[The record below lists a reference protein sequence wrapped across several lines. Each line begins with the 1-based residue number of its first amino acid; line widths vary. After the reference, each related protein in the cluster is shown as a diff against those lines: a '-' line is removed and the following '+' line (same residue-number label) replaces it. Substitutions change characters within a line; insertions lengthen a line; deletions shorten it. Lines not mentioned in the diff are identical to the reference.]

1 MNTRTQK
8 KIISPEE
15 ESVIDSSSRRQVTV
29 AAREARAL
37 PKTIVVM
44 KPGAASGDSRRETR
58 LLRMGL
64 SSARFSSLEMTFEQ
78 FLTVVATVHP
88 SGLSPEYDPPPTSD
102 TTTSLKNARRRHRR

>member
-15 ESVIDSSSRRQVTV
+15 ESLIDSSSRKQITV

-44 KPGAASGDSRRETR
+44 KPGLPAAIPDER
-58 LLRMGL
+58 LDYYAWVFHQRG
-64 SSARFSSLEMTFEQ
+64 F
-78 FLTVVATVHP
+78 
-88 SGLSPEYDPPPTSD
+88 
-102 TTTSLKNARRRHRR
+102 